1 MSATTFVDR
10 PVLAER
16 PHGRWQFWHTPA
28 GRPRWDRPALL
39 GIAALAAV
47 LYAWNITSSDYAGYY
62 AAAVRSMSESWKAFL
77 FTAFDPASTV
87 TLDKIGGFLWP
98 QALSARIF
106 GFSNWAL
113 TLPQCVEGVVCVLVI
128 HRTVRRWRGPA
139 AGLLAAGA
147 LTLTPVA
154 ASMFGHALLEAP
166 LTMCLVLAADQCAK
180 AMTEGRLRPLL
191 LAAVWV
197 GVAFQAAMM
206 QAWIIV
212 PALAVAYFVVS
223 PAALRK
229 RLGHLLTA
237 GAVLLAV
244 SFSWVLLMTVVPKD
258 ARPYVDGSRDNSA
271 LSMVFG
277 YNGFDRLKSGW
288 DIDAANSTPP
298 GAAKG
303 ASGAGGGAGGGADE
317 GGGTSSK
324 TSAKTGSGRHAPAQ
338 AGSGAKSAPG
348 TSLAKG
354 GGQAQGG
361 GGSHVAVGA
370 PTSGW
375 LKLFRAPLAQQIGWL
390 FPLALSALVLGFV
403 TRRKQPRTDPVR
415 GGYLLWGGWL
425 LTAVAVMSA
434 INVPH
439 ATYMAA
445 LAPGLA
451 ALSAAGVVTLWR
463 AHRREMG
470 VQGEWGEQGVK
481 EERGAQGERGV
492 PGEMAEPGERV
503 VGRPAAGRRVGGG
516 VGSALRAW
524 LLPAVVAAQAAW
536 AVYLVSSHSDWVPW
550 LTPVIVVTALAA
562 LGLFAYGI
570 LRARRADDGSHAR
583 AQQYTRARQRARAR
597 RVATAGL
604 IAGCVTMT
612 AAPATWS
619 LSVLNPRYTG
629 SAHSASAGP
638 QDFTL
643 GTPTRL
649 TDTQR
654 KILDYVERRR
664 GTADYAF
671 SAGLLTAEPYIRLGG
686 SVVLPLGGFAAGT
699 EPVTLSEYQR
709 LVAAGKLRFALVGAG
724 DDVGTSETARISR
737 WVRSACEKV
746 DPSAYGGETRAG
758 GGSGSESG
766 SGGGNGRQG
775 GAGAKAG
782 GGAGAGAGT
791 GGGSG
796 AGQSLYRCSAAS
808 PRG

>member
-10 PVLAER
+10 PLSTER
-16 PHGRWQFWHTPA
+16 PRVRWQFWHTPA
-28 GRPRWDRPALL
+28 GRPRWSRPALL

-77 FTAFDPASTV
+77 FTSFDPASTV

-98 QALSARIF
+98 QALSARLF

-139 AGLLAAGA
+139 AGLLAAGV

-166 LTMCLVLAADQCAK
+166 LTMCLVLAADRCAQ
-180 AMTEGRLRPLL
+180 AMTSGRLRPLVM
-191 LAAVWV
+191 AAVWV
-197 GVAFQAAMM
+197 GLAFQAAMM

-212 PALAVAYFVVS
+212 PALAVAYAVVS

-244 SFSWVLLMTVVPKD
+244 SFSWVLLMTVVPQNS
-258 ARPYVDGSRDNSA
+258 RPYVDGSRDNSA

-288 DIDAANSTPP
+288 NIDAANSTTP
-298 GAAKG
+298 GAAKA
-303 ASGAGGGAGGGADE
+303 ASGAGGGAGHDAKNGAGTGAKGGAATAE
-317 GGGTSSK
+317 RPPG
-324 TSAKTGSGRHAPAQ
+324 AGSGRHAPGT
-338 AGSGAKSAPG
+338 AGSDAGAAPG
-348 TSLAKG
+348 TGLAHGARQAG
-354 GGQAQGG
+354 GARQAAG
-361 GGSHVAVGA
+361 GGSQVAVGA
-370 PTSGW
+370 PISGW
-375 LKLFRAPLAQQIGWL
+375 LKLLRAPLAQQIGWL

-403 TRRKQPRTDPVR
+403 TRRRQTRTDPVR

-425 LTAVAVMSA
+425 LTAAGVMSA

-463 AHRREMG
+463 ANSANSAHSG
-470 VQGEWGEQGVK
+470 HSAHSAHNK
-481 EERGAQGERGV
+481 ETERQAGKGI
-492 PGEMAEPGERV
+492 
-503 VGRPAAGRRVGGG
+503 GR
-516 VGSALRAW
+516 LRAW
-524 LLPAVVAAQAAW
+524 ALPAVVVVQAVW
-536 AVYLVSSHSDWVPW
+536 AVHLVSGHSDWVPW
-550 LTPVIVVTALAA
+550 LIPVIVVTALAA
-562 LGLFAYGI
+562 FGLLAHAA
-570 LRARRADDGSHAR
+570 LRSRTRPLSRRHTLARRIG
-583 AQQYTRARQRARAR
+583 
-597 RVATAGL
+597 TAGL
-604 IAGCVTMT
+604 VAACVTML

-619 LSVLNPRYTG
+619 LSVLDPRYTG

-638 QDFTL
+638 QDATL

-654 KILDYVERRR
+654 KILDYAERRR
-664 GTADYAF
+664 GGADYAF

-686 SVVLPLGGFAAGT
+686 AAVLPLGGFAAGT
-699 EPVTLSEYQR
+699 EPVGLDAYRR
-709 LVAAGKLRFALVGAG
+709 LVAAGKLSFALVGQG
-724 DDVGTSETARISR
+724 DGTGTSETARISR

-746 DPSAYGGETRAG
+746 DPAAYGGGTR
-758 GGSGSESG
+758 SG
-766 SGGGNGRQG
+766 SGPR
-775 GAGAKAG
+775 AGAA
-782 GGAGAGAGT
+782 
-791 GGGSG
+791 
-796 AGQSLYRCSAAS
+796 AGQSLYHCSAADA
-808 PRG
+808 RG

>member
-10 PVLAER
+10 PLSTER
-16 PHGRWQFWHTPA
+16 PRGRWQFWHTPA

-77 FTAFDPASTV
+77 FTSFDPASTV

-98 QALSARIF
+98 QALSARLF

-128 HRTVRRWRGPA
+128 HRTVRRWRGPE
-139 AGLLAAGA
+139 AGLLAAGV

-180 AMTEGRLRPLL
+180 AMTDGRLRPLL

-197 GVAFQAAMM
+197 GLAFQAAMM
-206 QAWIIV
+206 QAWVIV
-212 PALAVAYFVVS
+212 PALAVAYFVVA
-223 PAALRK
+223 PATSRK
-229 RLGHLLTA
+229 RLGHLLAA
-237 GAVLLAV
+237 GAVLFAV

-277 YNGFDRLKSGW
+277 YNGFDRLGSGW
-288 DIDAANSTPP
+288 SMDAANSTTP
-298 GAAKG
+298 GAA
-303 ASGAGGGAGGGADE
+303 GAGGGHDAKNGAASGDKAG
-317 GGGTSSK
+317 
-324 TSAKTGSGRHAPAQ
+324 AKTAERPPGAGSGRHAPGKD
-338 AGSGAKSAPG
+338 AGPGAKGASG
-348 TSLAKG
+348 TGLAQG
-354 GGQAQGG
+354 ARPAQGG
-361 GGSHVAVGA
+361 GSQVAVGD
-370 PTSGW
+370 PISGW

-403 TRRKQPRTDPVR
+403 TRRRRPRTDPVR

-439 ATYMAA
+439 ATYMSA

-463 AHRREMG
+463 AHRRVAVHRAG
-470 VQGEWGEQGVK
+470 KGVK
-481 EERGAQGERGV
+481 
-492 PGEMAEPGERV
+492 
-503 VGRPAAGRRVGGG
+503 
-516 VGSALRAW
+516 ALRPWA
-524 LLPAVVAAQAAW
+524 LPAVVAAQAAW
-536 AVYLVSSHSDWVPW
+536 AVHLVSGHSDWVPW
-550 LTPVIVVTALAA
+550 LIPVIIVTALAA
-562 LGLFAYGI
+562 LGLLAHGV
-570 LRARRADDGSHAR
+570 LRGRRADDGPGAAGGAGGAGGPAAHEGSDAYGSP
-583 AQQYTRARQRARAR
+583 ARARAR
-597 RVATAGL
+597 RSTRARRIAVAGL
-604 IAGCVTMT
+604 VAGCVTMV

-619 LSVLNPRYTG
+619 LSVLDPRYTG

-638 QDFTL
+638 QDATL

-664 GTADYAF
+664 GAADYAF

-686 SVVLPLGGFAAGT
+686 ASVLPLGGFAAGT

-709 LVAAGKLRFALVGAG
+709 LVAAGKLRFALVGKG
-724 DDVGTSETARISR
+724 DDAGTSQTARISR

-746 DPSAYGGETRAG
+746 DPSAYDAEAG
-758 GGSGSESG
+758 DG
-766 SGGGNGRQG
+766 SGGAS
-775 GAGAKAG
+775 GAPTGKQRAS
-782 GGAGAGAGT
+782 GAGAGNGPQA
-791 GGGSG
+791 GSG
-796 AGQSLYRCSAAS
+796 ARQDLYRCS
-808 PRG
+808 PEDTRG

>member
-10 PVLAER
+10 PVLTER
-16 PHGRWQFWHTPA
+16 PHGRWQFWHTPV

-139 AGLLAAGA
+139 AGLLAAGV

-180 AMTEGRLRPLL
+180 AMGTGRLRPLL

-197 GVAFQAAMM
+197 GLAFQAAMM

-223 PAALRK
+223 PATLRK

-237 GAVLLAV
+237 GAVLFAV

-288 DIDAANSTPP
+288 NIDAANSTTP
-298 GAAKG
+298 GTGTAKG
-303 ASGAGGGAGGGADE
+303 ASGAGGGAAA
-317 GGGTSSK
+317 
-324 TSAKTGSGRHAPAQ
+324 SAKTGSGRHVPGQ
-338 AGSGAKSAPG
+338 VGSGVKAAPG
-348 TSLAKG
+348 TGLAKG
-354 GGQAQGG
+354 GQQAQG

-370 PTSGW
+370 PTTGW

-425 LTAVAVMSA
+425 LTAMAVMSA

-463 AHRREMG
+463 VHRRHEGEPLMRRQVEG
-470 VQGEWGEQGVK
+470 REVAALQGK
-481 EERGAQGERGV
+481 
-492 PGEMAEPGERV
+492 
-503 VGRPAAGRRVGGG
+503 GRRAGNG
-516 VGSALRAW
+516 VWAVLRTW
-524 LLPAVVAAQAAW
+524 PLPAVIAAQAAW
-536 AVYLVSSHSDWVPW
+536 AVYLASGHSGWVPW
-550 LTPVIVVTALAA
+550 LIPVIVVTALVAV
-562 LGLFAYGI
+562 GLLAHGV
-570 LRARRADDGSHAR
+570 LRARRGEDGPDVPSGPDARSGLDASRAPAHAR
-583 AQQYTRARQRARAR
+583 AQQYARARHRARAR
-597 RVATAGL
+597 RIATAGL

-619 LSVLNPRYTG
+619 LSVLDPRYTG

-638 QDFTL
+638 QDSTL

-664 GTADYAF
+664 GSADYAF
-671 SAGLLTAEPYIRLGG
+671 SAGLFTAEPYIRLGG
-686 SVVLPLGGFAAGT
+686 SAVLPLGGFAAGT

-709 LVAAGKLRFALVGAG
+709 LVAAGKLRFALVGARDG
-724 DDVGTSETARISR
+724 VGNSETARISR

-746 DPSAYGGETRAG
+746 DPSAYGGETGAG
-758 GGSGSESG
+758 SGSGSGSEKGNGRG
-766 SGGGNGRQG
+766 SGGGQHA

-782 GGAGAGAGT
+782 AGAAQAGP
-791 GGGSG
+791 G
-796 AGQSLYRCSAAS
+796 AGQSLYRCSPAS
-808 PRG
+808 TSA

>member
-10 PVLAER
+10 PVLTER
-16 PHGRWQFWHTPA
+16 PHGRWQFWHTPM

-39 GIAALAAV
+39 GIAALAAM

-106 GFSNWAL
+106 GYSNWAL

-139 AGLLAAGA
+139 AGLLAAGV

-180 AMTEGRLRPLL
+180 AMATGRLRPLL

-197 GVAFQAAMM
+197 GLAFQAAMM

-229 RLGHLLTA
+229 RLGHLLVA

-288 DIDAANSTPP
+288 NIDAANSTAP

-303 ASGAGGGAGGGADE
+303 ASGAGGGAGAKGGAK
-317 GGGTSSK
+317 TSPKGSAE
-324 TSAKTGSGRHAPAQ
+324 TSAKTGSGRHAPGQ

-348 TSLAKG
+348 TGLAKG
-354 GGQAQGG
+354 AQQARGG

-425 LTAVAVMSA
+425 LTAAAVMSA

-463 AHRREMG
+463 AHRREEG
-470 VQGEWGEQGVK
+470 TVVTRRQVA
-481 EERGAQGERGV
+481 ERQVSGSQA
-492 PGEMAEPGERV
+492 
-503 VGRPAAGRRVGGG
+503 VGRRAGSGAWA
-516 VGSALRAW
+516 ALRTW
-524 LLPAVVAAQAAW
+524 LLPGVIAAQAAW
-536 AVYLVSSHSDWVPW
+536 AVYLVSGQSGWVPW
-550 LTPVIVVTALAA
+550 LIPVIIVTALTA
-562 LGLFAYGI
+562 LGLLSHGI
-570 LRARRADDGSHAR
+570 LRARRADDGPGARSGPDSRSGPDFRGGPDASRAPAHAR
-583 AQQYTRARQRARAR
+583 AQQYPRARQRARAR
-597 RVATAGL
+597 RIATAGL

-638 QDFTL
+638 QGSTL

-664 GTADYAF
+664 GSADYAF

-724 DDVGTSETARISR
+724 DDVGASETARISR

-758 GGSGSESG
+758 SGSGSG
-766 SGGGNGRQG
+766 SGGGGGQQA
-775 GAGAKAG
+775 GAGGEA
-782 GGAGAGAGT
+782 GAGAGA
-791 GGGSG
+791 S
-796 AGQSLYRCSAAS
+796 QSLYRCSAAS
-808 PRG
+808 ARG

>member
-10 PVLAER
+10 PVLTER
-16 PHGRWQFWHTPA
+16 PHGRWQFWQTPV

-47 LYAWNITSSDYAGYY
+47 LYAWNITGSDYAGYY

-77 FTAFDPASTV
+77 FTSFDPASTV

-98 QALSARIF
+98 QALSARLF

-139 AGLLAAGA
+139 AGLLAAGV

-166 LTMCLVLAADQCAK
+166 LTMCLVLAADQCAQ
-180 AMTEGRLRPLL
+180 AMTGGRLRHLL
-191 LAAVWV
+191 PAAVWV

-212 PALAVAYFVVS
+212 PALAVAYFVAS

-244 SFSWVLLMTVVPKD
+244 SFSWVLLMTVVPQD
-258 ARPYVDGSRDNSA
+258 SRPYVDGSRDNSA

-277 YNGFDRLKSGW
+277 YNGFDRLSSGW
-288 DIDAANSTPP
+288 NIDAADRTTP

-303 ASGAGGGAGGGADE
+303 TSAAGGGAGQEAGNGTGGGAKTGAGAKT
-317 GGGTSSK
+317 GGGSEGRTPG
-324 TSAKTGSGRHAPAQ
+324 TGSGRHAPGKSAGAG
-338 AGSGAKSAPG
+338 AGSGA
-348 TSLAKG
+348 
-354 GGQAQGG
+354 GG
-361 GGSHVAVGA
+361 GGAQVAVGA
-370 PTSGW
+370 PISGW
-375 LKLFRAPLAQQIGWL
+375 SKLFRAPLAQQISWL
-390 FPLALSALVLGFV
+390 FPLALSALVLGLV
-403 TRRKQPRTDPVR
+403 TRRRQPRTDPVR

-425 LTAVAVMSA
+425 LTATAVMSA

-439 ATYMAA
+439 ATYMSA

-451 ALSAAGVVTLWR
+451 ALSAAGIVTLWR
-463 AHRREMG
+463 AHRRATVWQATAWQSG
-470 VQGEWGEQGVK
+470 KGGKGG
-481 EERGAQGERGV
+481 RTL
-492 PGEMAEPGERV
+492 RV
-503 VGRPAAGRRVGGG
+503 WV
-516 VGSALRAW
+516 
-524 LLPAVVAAQAAW
+524 LPAVVAVQAVW
-536 AVYLVSSHSDWVPW
+536 AVYLVSGYSDWVPW
-550 LTPVIVVTALAA
+550 LIPAIVVTALVAV
-562 LGLFAYGI
+562 GLLAQGA
-570 LRARRADDGSHAR
+570 LRARRR
-583 AQQYTRARQRARAR
+583 TRALRI
-597 RVATAGL
+597 ATAGL
-604 IAGCVTMT
+604 VAGCVTMV

-619 LSVLNPRYTG
+619 LSVLDPRYTG

-638 QDFTL
+638 QDSMI
-643 GTPTRL
+643 GTPARL

-664 GTADYAF
+664 GTADYTF

-686 SVVLPLGGFAAGT
+686 STVLPLGGFAAGT
-699 EPVTLSEYQR
+699 EPVTLDAYQR
-709 LVAAGKLRFALVGAG
+709 LVAAGELPFALVGKG
-724 DDVGTSETARISR
+724 DDVGTSEKARISR

-758 GGSGSESG
+758 SGGAAGAQAGGGEQGQARTRTGHGHGNGEGDGNGNGDGSGSQAGSSKGSG
-766 SGGGNGRQG
+766 SQAGSGNGS
-775 GAGAKAG
+775 
-782 GGAGAGAGT
+782 GT
-791 GGGSG
+791 GSG
-796 AGQSLYRCSAAS
+796 PASSARQDLYRCSAADTRS
-808 PRG
+808 